1 VAFLMAL
8 RGLDVRRLRPTPS
21 QTRMFL
27 LPLVI
32 GCDEQGQIPT
42 RLVDQYELAE
52 TGLTYDP
59 SPVVLG
65 SLAQIG

>member
-1 VAFLMAL
+1 L
-8 RGLDVRRLRPTPS
+8 RGLDVRRLRPTSS

-27 LPLVI
+27 LPSVI

-52 TGLTYDP
+52 TGLT
-59 SPVVLG
+59 
-65 SLAQIG
+65 